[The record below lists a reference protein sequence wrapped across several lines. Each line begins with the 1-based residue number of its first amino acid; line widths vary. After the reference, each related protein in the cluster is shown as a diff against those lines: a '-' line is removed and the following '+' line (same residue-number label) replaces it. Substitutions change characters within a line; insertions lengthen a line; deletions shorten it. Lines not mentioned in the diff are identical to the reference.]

1 MNNLQE
7 LKKCLQGFQIQS
19 FSDFR
24 SFICVDGSTD
34 GTIEYLQETK
44 YNFNME
50 VLTHPGRVH
59 KGRNKTR
66 NLALKKISAKY
77 IMMFDSDIVPDVDLL
92 KNHFD
97 LLEKKDCVSVG
108 EVIYENYKENAWAL
122 YLQSR
127 GKNKY
132 DDLSEIP
139 VYYLNTQNVVF
150 KSDYFIE
157 LGGQDPKLS
166 ENYGGDDTIL
176 GYMIGKEFNI
186 PAVFNKT
193 ALGFSYMDKTLN
205 KALKQM
211 EEFGAVNLKIIRRK
225 YPEFKQLFRF
235 DIIESE
241 LILHKLLRFFLRESV
256 AKLLKNLVGIF
267 PSAVKIKTVHYL
279 VFYSIYKGYKTGNYY

>member
-157 LGGQDPKLS
+157 LGGQDPELS